1 MANRTRNESLIIRMT
16 KEEKEI
22 FLEKMKA
29 TKSKSYIE
37 LLMKCICTHSTVKID
52 TSPILDMVYEIN
64 KIGVNLNQ
72 LTKAV
77 NTAKDLNDNN
87 AEKLR
92 EEIAKTKTNTTNR
105 HNINH
110 SLKQPNIDISTIYV
124 YSTCKDE
131 ATSFAGAF
139 LIVRFWAQKNPQP
152 GWLRIS
158 ADRTFLFSLFLPF

>member
-22 FLEKMKA
+22 FLKKMKA

-37 LLMKCICTHSTVKID
+37 LLMKCIRTHSTVKID

-92 EEIAKTKTNTTNR
+92 EEIAKTKEKIGSILDMLNKTM
-105 HNINH
+105 
-110 SLKQPNIDISTIYV
+110 L
-124 YSTCKDE
+124 
-131 ATSFAGAF
+131 
-139 LIVRFWAQKNPQP
+139 
-152 GWLRIS
+152 
-158 ADRTFLFSLFLPF
+158 LFNKAEKGDFDGLFEDKTHKE